1 MRALRIIVAGLAPVL
16 IAAALGR
23 RVLGRDSHAGLVE
36 RLGGGPPGPG
46 GAVWLHGASVGEVQS
61 AHPLIAAL
69 APGGVLVTTNT
80 ASGRDRVAGWR
91 LPGVTARL
99 APVDAGPVLR
109 RFLDRHRP
117 RALVI
122 VEGDL
127 WPGRLLAAR
136 ARGMPVVMVSARISA
151 RSAARWGRLPGLI
164 RPLMAQVDA
173 LFPQDAVSGGRF
185 VVLGLPEGRIGPVLN
200 LKATAEVAPAAP
212 LPGFAR
218 ADTVLAASTHPGE
231 EEVVLDAFAAARASR
246 PGLRLILA
254 PRHPVRGDQVAAL
267 IAARGLPFACRSAG
281 DAPDPGKP
289 VYLADT
295 LGEMALWYAAAGVTF
310 VGGSLVPKGG
320 HTPFEPAAAGSAIL
334 HGPDTGNFAEAYAA
348 LMAAQGA
355 VEVTDAASLALA
367 LSGIASPAAQADLA
381 ARAASALAPLRA
393 GADLTP
399 VLDRLAAL
407 APSQPRGPSSPRG

>member
-1 MRALRIIVAGLAPVL
+1 VRALRIIVAGLSPVL

-23 RVLGRDSHAGLVE
+23 RLLGRDRGADLAE
-36 RLGGGPPGPG
+36 RLGGGPPVPP

-61 AHPLIAAL
+61 ARPLIAAL
-69 APGGVLVTTNT
+69 APRGVLVTSNT

-109 RFLDRHRP
+109 RFVGRHRP
-117 RALVI
+117 RALVLL
-122 VEGDL
+122 EGDL
-127 WPGRLLAAR
+127 WPGRILAAR
-136 ARGMPVVMVSARISA
+136 ARGLPVIMVSARISA
-151 RSAARWGRLPGLI
+151 RSAARWARLPGLI

-173 LFPQDAVSGGRF
+173 LFPQDDASANRF
-185 VVLGLPEGRIGPVLN
+185 RALGLPGDRIGTTLN
-200 LKATAEVAPAAP
+200 LKATAEVAPAVP
-212 LPGFAR
+212 LPGFPR

-267 IAARGLPFACRSAG
+267 IAARGLPFARRSAG
-281 DAPDPGKP
+281 DPPDPGRP

-295 LGEMALWYAAAGVTF
+295 LGEMALWYAAAGVTV

-334 HGPDTGNFAEAYAA
+334 HGPDTANFADAYGA
-348 LMAAQGA
+348 LAAAQGA
-355 VEVTDAASLALA
+355 VEITDAASLALA
-367 LSGIASPAAQADLA
+367 LSGLSDPAAQAALA
-381 ARAASALAPLRA
+381 ERASAALAPLRA

-407 APSQPRGPSSPRG
+407 APCQPSG

>member
-16 IAAALGR
+16 IAAALVR
-23 RVLGRDSHAGLVE
+23 RSTGRDSGADLAQ
-36 RLGGGPPGPG
+36 RLGGGPPAPP

-61 AHPLIAAL
+61 ARPLIAAL
-69 APGGVLVTTNT
+69 APGGVLVTTNNAT
-80 ASGRDRVAGWR
+80 GRDRVAGWR
-91 LPGVTARL
+91 LPGVVARL

-122 VEGDL
+122 LEGDL
-127 WPGRLLAAR
+127 WPGRILAAR
-136 ARGMPVVMVSARISA
+136 ARGMSVVMVSARISA
-151 RSAARWGRLPGLI
+151 RSATRWARLPWLI
-164 RPLMAQVDA
+164 RPLMARVDA
-173 LFPQDAVSGGRF
+173 VFPQDAASATWFRT
-185 VVLGLPEGRIGPVLN
+185 LGLPDTALGPVLN
-200 LKATAEVAPAAP
+200 LKATAEVASAAP
-212 LPGFAR
+212 LPGFPR

-231 EEVVLDAFAAARASR
+231 EEPILDAFAAARAMR

-267 IAARGLPFACRSAG
+267 IAARGLAFARRSTG
-281 DAPDPGKP
+281 DAPDPGKA

-310 VGGSLVPKGG
+310 VGGSLVAKGG

-334 HGPDTGNFAEAYAA
+334 HGPDTANFADAYAA
-348 LMAAQGA
+348 LSAAQGA

-367 LSGIASPAAQADLA
+367 LSGLAAPAAQTDLA
-381 ARAASALAPLRA
+381 ARAVAALAPLRA
-393 GADLTP
+393 DVDMTP

-407 APSQPRGPSSPRG
+407 SPR